1 MPTEVSG
8 ALELRKALKKIE
20 PALAKETEKEIRNL
34 LKVVAVKARG
44 FVPSAA
50 PEGLSGWGNAVGLWE
65 NRVFN
70 SSDIKRGIGYSTA
83 PSKPNKRGFR
93 SIATIFNKSAA
104 GSIYETAGRKSGPD
118 GRDWAP
124 LVDVYKGA
132 GTPFA
137 RKAGYQK
144 RSSDKTKSQS
154 ANPNAGRQFYEAL
167 PPLVDSQ
174 QSSAAGR
181 RTRKTKGR
189 LLFRAWAE
197 DQGKTNAAVLK
208 AIEKSMDT
216 ALRVTKGTTMKF
228 RGR

>member
-20 PALAKETEKEIRNL
+20 PALAKESEKEIRGL
-34 LKVVAVKARG
+34 LKVVVNKARG
-44 FVPSAA
+44 FVPSEA
-50 PEGLSGWGNAVGLWE
+50 PLSGWGKAVGVWE
-65 NRVFN
+65 NRVF
-70 SSDIKRGIGYSTA
+70 STSDIRRGIGYSTA

-93 SIATIFNKSAA
+93 SIVSIFNKSAA
-104 GSIYETAGRKSGPD
+104 GSIYETAGRLSGPE
-118 GRDWAP
+118 GRPVAP
-124 LVDVYKGA
+124 SVNYYENA

-137 RKAGYQK
+137 KAAYK
-144 RSSDKTKSQS
+144 VRSSDKKYSQS
-154 ANPNAGRQFYEAL
+154 GNPHAGRQFIDAL

-174 QSSAAGR
+174 QASAAGR

-189 LLFRAWAE
+189 LIFRAWAE

-208 AIEKSMDT
+208 AIEKSMDI
-216 ALRVTKGTTMKF
+216 ALRVTKGTKIDF

>member
-1 MPTEVSG
+1 MPTEVTG

-44 FVPSAA
+44 FVPSDA
-50 PEGLSGWGNAVGLWE
+50 PLSGWGNAVGIWE
-65 NRVFN
+65 NRVFR
-70 SSDIKRGIGYSTA
+70 SSEVKRGIGYSTA

-93 SIATIFNKSAA
+93 SIATIFNKTAA
-104 GSIYETAGRKSGPD
+104 GAIYETAGRKNPQGQPTQASTRGVYSSYVDTSGK
-118 GRDWAP
+118 
-124 LVDVYKGA
+124 VNK
-132 GTPFA
+132 
-137 RKAGYQK
+137 
-144 RSSDKTKSQS
+144 S
-154 ANPNAGRQFYEAL
+154 ANPNAGRQFIDAL

-174 QSSAAGR
+174 QSGKAGR

-189 LLFRAWAE
+189 LLFRAWAG

-208 AIEKSMDT
+208 AIGKSMDT
-216 ALRVTKGTTMKF
+216 ALAVTKGVNRDY

>member
-8 ALELRKALKKIE
+8 ALELRKALRKVQPE
-20 PALAKETEKEIRNL
+20 LAKETEKEIRSL
-34 LKVVAVKARG
+34 LKVVTVKARG
-44 FVPSAA
+44 FVPSEA
-50 PEGLSGWGNAVGLWE
+50 PLSGWGKAVGVWE
-65 NRVFN
+65 NRVF
-70 SSDIKRGIGYSTA
+70 STSDIKRGIGYSTA

-104 GSIYETAGRKSGPD
+104 GAIYETAGRKNPTGQPTQASTRGVYSSYVDTSGK
-118 GRDWAP
+118 
-124 LVDVYKGA
+124 VNK
-132 GTPFA
+132 
-137 RKAGYQK
+137 
-144 RSSDKTKSQS
+144 S
-154 ANPNAGRQFYEAL
+154 ANPNAGKQFIDAL

-174 QSSAAGR
+174 QSGVAGR

-208 AIEKSMDT
+208 AISKSMDT
-216 ALRVTKGTTMKF
+216 ALAVTKGVNRIY

>member
-8 ALELRKALKKIE
+8 ALELRKALRKVE

-44 FVPSAA
+44 FVPSDA
-50 PEGLSGWGNAVGLWE
+50 PLSGWGNAVGIWE
-65 NRVFN
+65 NRVFQ
-70 SSDIKRGIGYSTA
+70 SSDVKRGIGYSTA

-93 SIATIFNKSAA
+93 SIATIFNKTAA
-104 GSIYETAGRKSGPD
+104 GAIYETAGRKNPQGQPTQASTRGVYSSYVDTSGK
-118 GRDWAP
+118 
-124 LVDVYKGA
+124 VNK
-132 GTPFA
+132 
-137 RKAGYQK
+137 
-144 RSSDKTKSQS
+144 S
-154 ANPNAGRQFYEAL
+154 ANPYAGRQFIDAL

-174 QSSAAGR
+174 QSGKAGR

-189 LLFRAWAE
+189 LIFRAWAE

-208 AIEKSMDT
+208 AIGKSMDT
-216 ALRVTKGTTMKF
+216 ALAVTKGVNRDY